1 MGEKDKLLRLATR
14 SSAVFAA
21 SSTSSNRP
29 KSKCKAGSKRSLENP
44 SKSRRAKDQV
54 IKDLEQRLSANLQ
67 ALKNEVG
74 EKDLLLQTRAAELKS
89 LQSEVKSISLRLS
102 EMAAAKVRA
111 EENLQEELKKE
122 RQQHENARIAFQ
134 KLEER
139 TARK

>member
-1 MGEKDKLLRLATR
+1 MQSRLQEELG
-14 SSAVFAA
+14 
-21 SSTSSNRP
+21 
-29 KSKCKAGSKRSLENP
+29 KSDQEQ
-44 SKSRRAKDQV
+44 RAKDQV
-54 IKDLEQRLSANLQ
+54 SQDLEQRLSANLH

-122 RQQHENARIAFQ
+122 RQQHENARIAYQ
-134 KLEER
+134 ELEER
-139 TARK
+139 TSKEIK